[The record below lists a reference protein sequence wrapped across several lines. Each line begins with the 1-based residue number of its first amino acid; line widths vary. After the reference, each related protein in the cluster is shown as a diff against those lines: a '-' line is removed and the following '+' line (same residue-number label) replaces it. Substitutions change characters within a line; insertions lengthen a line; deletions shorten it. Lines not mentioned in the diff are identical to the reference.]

1 MKFLALLAALVLEQV
16 RPLRERERVDRLL
29 HDYAAFIER
38 HSNAGEYRHGVLAW
52 IVFVGSIAAGT
63 ALVFWVLC
71 GIGALLGLLWSIAV
85 LYLTLG
91 FRGFSDRLSE
101 IEQALRVGDLDTAR
115 ESLAN
120 WRRTNAAAGLES
132 GDIAR
137 AAIEQ
142 GLLVSHRQ
150 VFGTMAW
157 FVAFGPAGAVV
168 YHLAAL
174 LEETWGRRTEGGADT
189 FGRFAARAFYW
200 IDWVPARLTA
210 AGLAVVGNF
219 EDAVYCWRMQS
230 NLWTPQGDGI
240 ILASGAGALGVRL
253 GGATPGGEGSELRP
267 ELGTGVEADLDR
279 MPDAAG
285 LIWKALVLWIFVI
298 LVVSVAHALG

>member
-1 MKFLALLAALVLEQV
+1 V
-16 RPLRERERVDRLL
+16 
-29 HDYAAFIER
+29 
-38 HSNAGEYRHGVLAW
+38 
-52 IVFVGSIAAGT
+52 
-63 ALVFWVLC
+63 
-71 GIGALLGLLWSIAV
+71 
-85 LYLTLG
+85 
-91 FRGFSDRLSE
+91 
-101 IEQALRVGDLDTAR
+101 
-115 ESLAN
+115 
-120 WRRTNAAAGLES
+120 
-132 GDIAR
+132 AR

-142 GLLVSHRQ
+142 GLLSAHRQ

-174 LEETWGRRTEGGADT
+174 LDEIWGRRADAGADA

-219 EDAVYCWRMQS
+219 EDAVYCWRMQAS
-230 NLWTPQGDGI
+230 AWTPQGDGI

-253 GGATPGGEGSELRP
+253 GGPDGSGSRP
-267 ELGTGVEADLDR
+267 ELGSGEEAALDR

-285 LIWKALVLWIFVI
+285 LIWKALVLWLFVI
-298 LVVSVAHALG
+298 LVVSVAYALG

>member
-1 MKFLALLAALVLEQV
+1 MKFLALLVALVLEQV

-29 HDYAAFIER
+29 RDYAAFVER
-38 HSNAGEYRHGVLAW
+38 HANAGEYRHGLLAW
-52 IVFVGSIAAGT
+52 IAFVGSIAAAT
-63 ALVFWVLC
+63 AIVFQALC
-71 GIGALLGLLWSIAV
+71 AMSAFLGLLWSIAV
-85 LYLTLG
+85 LYVTLG
-91 FRGFSDRLSE
+91 FRRSSDHFAE
-101 IEQALRVGDLDTAR
+101 IEQALRAGDLDTAR
-115 ESLAN
+115 ASLAK
-120 WRRTNAAAGLES
+120 WRGASLADLGS
-132 GDIAR
+132 GDVAR

-142 GLLVSHRQ
+142 GLLSAHRQ

-157 FVAFGPAGAVV
+157 FIVFGPAGAVV

-174 LEETWGRRTEGGADT
+174 LDEIWGRRADAGADA

-219 EDAVYCWRMQS
+219 EDAVYCWRMQAS
-230 NLWTPQGDGI
+230 AWTPRAEGI

-253 GGATPGGEGSELRP
+253 GGPDGSGSRP
-267 ELGTGVEADLDR
+267 ELGTGAEADIDR

-285 LIWKALVLWIFVI
+285 LIWKALVLWLFVI
-298 LVVSVAHALG
+298 LVVSVAYALG